1 MSDHADNISS
11 KQITSRVSH
20 YRRGLLIVL
29 SVLALIRLGIL
40 ITSRQAP
47 LPSPMPAARLPE
59 ISYQQKQDETA
70 VRLKQSLE
78 ILGVLLSQE
87 NEANGTGIFYTNKY
101 ATMDTEVLRFR
112 LKKLR
117 PLARGGNLTAQRELA
132 RALLYMEIGTGNM
145 DEADHWARQAAVQL
159 TPSLVKEEN
168 FKRALETSRKHLL
181 NRGQTLAKQICTSCH
196 QYPDPS
202 VHNRADWIFNVLP
215 WMEFMLAIRER
226 VYETPFGGKIEIET
240 GHFPPKPLLSLTDWT
255 AIQYFYVSKAPSKL
269 TTLPKRDRIKPST
282 RRFEVITTK
291 TPLEPSV
298 CLVKIDSKNKCFY
311 ASDFGTKK
319 LYRMNAEGK
328 VLDTLDIKDT
338 ATSLTTSESGP
349 LVVLAGNV
357 YNSDALKGKLLRLN
371 KPQLDNVRTTT
382 LLTKLR
388 RPSEL
393 AAADLNNDGLE
404 DLVIC
409 EFGLYAGRV
418 CWWEQK
424 KDGGYSPHVL
434 LNKPGGI
441 NVRIRDFNKDGLPDI
456 ALIIAQ
462 SQEGIHLFLNKGN
475 GQFEQMD
482 IRRRHPA
489 WGYSHMEAVDFDQDG
504 DLDLLVTN
512 GDNGDIKAAP
522 MRPYHGVRLLLN
534 DGQNNFEEKFFW
546 PQNGAFGA
554 LPEDFDGDGDIDIIA
569 ISYFPNYANTP
580 SECLVYLENQGD
592 LKFAASTFSNNTS
605 GRWLVLDKGDIDGDG
620 DIDVVLGAFNEF
632 QGQRPQKIQKIWE
645 NEGTSIMILK
655 NTTN

>member
-1 MSDHADNISS
+1 M
-11 KQITSRVSH
+11 
-20 YRRGLLIVL
+20 
-29 SVLALIRLGIL
+29 
-40 ITSRQAP
+40 
-47 LPSPMPAARLPE
+47 
-59 ISYQQKQDETA
+59 
-70 VRLKQSLE
+70 
-78 ILGVLLSQE
+78 
-87 NEANGTGIFYTNKY
+87 
-101 ATMDTEVLRFR
+101 
-112 LKKLR
+112 
-117 PLARGGNLTAQRELA
+117 
-132 RALLYMEIGTGNM
+132 
-145 DEADHWARQAAVQL
+145 
-159 TPSLVKEEN
+159 
-168 FKRALETSRKHLL
+168 
-181 NRGQTLAKQICTSCH
+181 
-196 QYPDPS
+196 
-202 VHNRADWIFNVLP
+202 
-215 WMEFMLAIRER
+215 
-226 VYETPFGGKIEIET
+226 
-240 GHFPPKPLLSLTDWT
+240 
-255 AIQYFYVSKAPSKL
+255 
-269 TTLPKRDRIKPST
+269 
-282 RRFEVITTK
+282 
-291 TPLEPSV
+291 
-298 CLVKIDSKNKCFY
+298 
-311 ASDFGTKK
+311 
-319 LYRMNAEGK
+319 
-328 VLDTLDIKDT
+328 
-338 ATSLTTSESGP
+338 
-349 LVVLAGNV
+349 
-357 YNSDALKGKLLRLN
+357 
-371 KPQLDNVRTTT
+371 
-382 LLTKLR
+382 
-388 RPSEL
+388 
-393 AAADLNNDGLE
+393 
-404 DLVIC
+404 
-409 EFGLYAGRV
+409 
-418 CWWEQK
+418 
-424 KDGGYSPHVL
+424 L

-489 WGYSHMEAVDFDQDG
+489 WGYSHMEVVDFDQDG